1 MTIFSHPKSFQ
12 ELLEYSDGSEALYE
26 LTEGELR
33 IVVPESEVNSYIT
46 DCLRERLIPFF
57 SRRLVK
63 IQEIYVEV
71 APLPGMPLN
80 RDPDLVVLAPEHLG
94 LMSASGKMAISATM
108 PPPLLIAEVV
118 SPYSGPMDPN
128 FTRDYSDKPQ
138 QYAIRRVSEYWI
150 IDPQRSLIELNWDP
164 DQSKRIYTGQATFK
178 GKDRMISQLAEL
190 SSLKVTAANILE
202 PDL

>member
-1 MTIFSHPKSFQ
+1 MTILSHPKSFQ
-12 ELLEYSDGSEALYE
+12 ALLDYSDGSEVLYE
-26 LTEGELR
+26 LTEGKLR
-33 IVVPESEVNSYIT
+33 IVAPESEVNSYIA

-80 RDPDLVVLAPEHLG
+80 RNPDLVVLASEHLG
-94 LMSASGKMAISATM
+94 LMSAAGKMAIAATM
-108 PPPLLIAEVV
+108 PPPLMIAEVV

-128 FTRDYSDKPQ
+128 FTRDYSNKPQ
-138 QYAIRRVSEYWI
+138 QYAIRRVPECWI
-150 IDPQRSLIELNWDP
+150 IDPQRSLIEVNWAP

-178 GKDRMISQLAEL
+178 GKDRVLSQRLELA
-190 SSLKVTAANILE
+190 SLEVTAADILE

>member
-1 MTIFSHPKSFQ
+1 MTILSHPKSFQ
-12 ELLEYSDGSEALYE
+12 ELLEYSDGREFSYE

-33 IVVPESEVNSYIT
+33 IVAPESEVNSYIA

-57 SRRLVK
+57 TRRLVK

-80 RDPDLVVLAPEHLG
+80 RDPDLVVLTPEHPG
-94 LMSASGKMAISATM
+94 LMSASGKMAIAATM

-128 FTRDYSDKPQ
+128 FARDYSDKPQ
-138 QYAIRRVSEYWI
+138 QYAIRGVPEYWI
-150 IDPQRSLIELNWDP
+150 IDPQRSLIEVNWDP
-164 DQSKRIYTGQATFK
+164 DQSKRVYIGQATFK
-178 GKDRMISQLAEL
+178 GGDLVRSQLEEL
-190 SSLKVTAANILE
+190 ASLKVTAADILE
-202 PDL
+202 PDI